1 MISFKSILGKG
12 AFVLFLVPVLAYG
25 QFVQLP
31 TPIWEPSH
39 TISKSSF
46 RVLEQPLTLPFWD
59 DFSSPGIDTTKWIS
73 EGATQSFTV
82 GNSAP
87 TLGVVLLDGVDERGR
102 PYSNVQFE
110 QGFTDRITSKPI
122 DLSTLSPLESNTVY
136 LSFFWQ
142 AGGKGELPDPNDNI
156 SLQFL
161 DPDGFWLTVWEMAG
175 GLTAEQFFFTQEIVQ
190 VEPSFHHDTFQ
201 FRFQISGR
209 SSGPF
214 DSWVLDYVFL
224 NKNRTPSSLN
234 FQDRALTQLNARP
247 FEKYT
252 AIPLIV
258 LQKNANG
265 FWNNTKNEFKN
276 LNNTFRAMEYTIEI
290 RESSGQSIV
299 KTINSNTPFNPVP
312 VAQERRSFTSNR
324 FSDIPLPEIETDY
337 EMVTYLVTGDDVLIV
352 QENGVGVRYP
362 EIDFRINDTVR
373 TSIPIRDF
381 LAYDDGSVDY
391 SAGIN
396 QRSGMLA
403 TRYEVDDPF
412 FLKGISI
419 NFTNFT
425 QIGRVIDLTVWTDLE
440 QEPVYVKEV
449 LIPEKNDLNEFAYFE
464 IDQNISL
471 NSTFY
476 IGFSQFTNDF
486 VYVGLDKT
494 HDNGQEIFFNVV
506 GAWVQNTTVEGSLMM
521 RPHLSLTAPVDNDDS
536 EGSIP
541 FKVYPNPVSEKLYVE
556 GEFQSFEIFDPM
568 GRNLSLPFEDYEKGK
583 IINFVGQQKG
593 IYLLKTLNIQKQQKS
608 IRILVK

>member
-1 MISFKSILGKG
+1 
-12 AFVLFLVPVLAYG
+12 
-25 QFVQLP
+25 
-31 TPIWEPSH
+31 
-39 TISKSSF
+39 
-46 RVLEQPLTLPFWD
+46 
-59 DFSSPGIDTTKWIS
+59 
-73 EGATQSFTV
+73 
-82 GNSAP
+82 
-87 TLGVVLLDGVDERGR
+87 
-102 PYSNVQFE
+102 
-110 QGFTDRITSKPI
+110 
-122 DLSTLSPLESNTVY
+122 VY